1 MNKPPEEKRVYLK
14 PEVRRVELSLS
25 EVTLGSGCFAVV
37 GDLEGPTTANCY
49 PATVACRSV

>member
-1 MNKPPEEKRVYLK
+1 MNKPEEKKVYMK
-14 PEVRRVELSLS
+14 PEVRRVEMSLS

-37 GDLEGPTTANCY
+37 GDLQGPTTTDCY

>member
-1 MNKPPEEKRVYLK
+1 MNKPDEKKVYLK

-37 GDLEGPTTANCY
+37 GDLQGTTTADCY
-49 PATVACRSV
+49 PATLACRTV